1 MKEIYF
7 DKGTHYT
14 KLSFDDAYYRENG
27 IENQSLHI
35 KGAGMDAT
43 TISWSDGGFD
53 KAPDDKGIKLGT
65 FRSYTMF
72 VSGNEVI
79 IEDLTI
85 ENTAGDGRI
94 RGQAIALYADA
105 SKVTCRRVHLKGHQ
119 DTLFM
124 SPLPLEERE
133 KDGFTGPRQNS
144 PRLMTTQYYE
154 DCIIEGDVDFI
165 FGGANATFKNC
176 TIVSLYRAPLRDMT
190 TISKEQPATYVEQA
204 VQGFVC
210 APNTPEGES
219 GFRFID
225 CSFITD
231 RCPDGSVYLAR
242 PWRPYGAAVFKN
254 CTFGPHIHPDLFA
267 GWKDVHTLEPTARF
281 TNIRR

>member
-1 MKEIYF
+1 MKELIL
-7 DKGTHYT
+7 DKGTYYK
-14 KLSFDDAYYRENG
+14 KLYFDEEYYKEN
-27 IENQSLHI
+27 NVSDCSLHI
-35 KGAGMDAT
+35 KGAGMDLT
-43 TISWSDGGFD
+43 TISWSDAGFD

-72 VSGNEVI
+72 VSGKEAV

-94 RGQAIALYADA
+94 RGQAVALYADA

-124 SPLPLEERE
+124 SPLPLTERE
-133 KDGFTGPRQNS
+133 KGGFIGPREDS

-176 TIVSLYRAPLRDMT
+176 TIVSLYRAPLIDKN
-190 TISKEQPATYVEQA
+190 TISKEKAADYTGVPI
-204 VQGFVC
+204 QGFVC
-210 APNTPEGES
+210 APCTPENEPGMK
-219 GFRFID
+219 FID
-225 CSFITD
+225 CKFITD
-231 RCPDGSVYLAR
+231 RCPDASVYLAR
-242 PWRPYGAAVFKN
+242 PWRENGGAYFEN
-254 CTFGPHIHPDLFA
+254 CYFGTHIHPDLFA
-267 GWKDVHTLEPTARF
+267 GWKDVHKIEPTARF
-281 TNIRR
+281 RNL